1 MNPFIWVFIALLSVD
16 AVRDMIGFTT
26 FLGQW

>member
-1 MNPFIWVFIALLSVD
+1 MNPFIWVFIALLSAD
-16 AVRDMIGFTT
+16 AVRDMVGFTT